1 MKSFYW
7 IIQSLVIVDR
17 VYPIKHEKKKTIAQI
32 LLGMLHTFTYTKKL
46 IDRADWKRNKRGDF
60 NFPIVNIV
68 YITTLYMEYIS
79 ILHSRYNIVELVLY
93 IKIFLYFLIEGYC

>member
-1 MKSFYW
+1 MKSFYR
-7 IIQSLVIVDR
+7 IIQSLVIVDH
-17 VYPIKHEKKKTIAQI
+17 VYPLQHEKKTIAQI
-32 LLGMLHTFTYTKKL
+32 QLGMLHTFTYTKKL

-79 ILHSRYNIVELVLY
+79 ILHSRYNIVELVLS